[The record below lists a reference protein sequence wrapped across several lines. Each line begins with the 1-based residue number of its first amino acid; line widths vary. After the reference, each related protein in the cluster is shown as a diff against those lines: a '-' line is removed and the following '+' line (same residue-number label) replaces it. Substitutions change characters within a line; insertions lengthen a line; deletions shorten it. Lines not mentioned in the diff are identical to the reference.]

1 MDAEQGTRSVACV
14 LGALF
19 LAVFLTVSVITYD
32 AAASRSART
41 KTLDSSMM
49 HALPHPAA
57 LSLGGPGGPPR
68 PPLRVVIVQTL
79 VAAAH
84 LAN

>member
-1 MDAEQGTRSVACV
+1 MDAEQGTRSVAFV
-14 LGALF
+14 LSALF
-19 LAVFLTVSVITYD
+19 LAVFLTVSVIAYD

-41 KTLDSSMM
+41 TTLGSDMA
-49 HALPHPAA
+49 HVLPHPAA
-57 LSLGGPGGPPR
+57 LSHGGPPR

-84 LAN
+84 LAH